1 MKKLFLDTETSGIKP
16 GQICQLTYVITVND
30 KVTVAKNFFLTC
42 DYIEPGAQAV
52 HGFSV
57 EKLKILSDGKKFED
71 IAVEVAADLKDGIFI
86 AHNAQFDIKFVKAEM
101 ERAGYKF
108 DIEDDFCTMQYFT
121 DIVQIENGYG
131 QNKWPSLV
139 ETMSFLGIDPKSKS
153 FNDGLKK
160 LYGSDSI
167 SFHDARYDV
176 CGLISVYYRAR
187 KLGYIL

>member
-16 GQICQLTYVITVND
+16 GQICQLTYVITIDD

-42 DYIEPGAQAV
+42 DYVEPGAQDV

-139 ETMSFLGIDPKSKS
+139 ETMSFLGIDTESKS
-153 FNDGLKK
+153 FNDGLNK